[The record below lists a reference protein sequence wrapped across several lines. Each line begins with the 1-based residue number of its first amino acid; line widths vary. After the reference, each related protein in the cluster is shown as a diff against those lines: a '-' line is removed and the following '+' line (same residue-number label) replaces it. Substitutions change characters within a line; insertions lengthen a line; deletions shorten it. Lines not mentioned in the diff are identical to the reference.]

1 MDENK
6 ISHAIIG
13 AAIEV
18 HRELGGP
25 GLLESI
31 YEECLVEELLLRG
44 LPVERQVNVP
54 IYYKGRQLTKT
65 YTIDLLVGGS
75 VIVEL
80 KAIDALHGIHSAQLL
95 TQLRVTEKRLGLLV
109 NFGQKYVKDGI
120 QRVVNN
126 L

>member
-6 ISHAIIG
+6 LSHAIIG

-54 IYYKGRQLTKT
+54 VYYKGRQLTKT